1 MWRCGVAGLVCLPA
15 MPAPSM
21 SPDTDDVRTDS
32 PSRGGHLLAL
42 AVLIGSLLIV
52 FVTWRAAYEREVA
65 TAQARFVARTDEV
78 AYLLRERMSNFEL
91 VLQGGSALFATVARP
106 TPQQWHAYAVGLDSQ
121 ERFPA
126 LVGLGFAP
134 YVSHSDLPAL
144 QTQWRESGYGL
155 LEVEPRGHRP
165 HYAPILLLEPKSPEN
180 LAAMG
185 FDMYSE
191 PTRNAAMQAAM
202 ESGESRLTG
211 PVHLV
216 QDGMDRAT
224 GLLLYEPIYR
234 AGDRP
239 ATRAAR
245 LESMQGWVYMPFRM
259 QGFVDM
265 ALGGL
270 YENERFRVYDVTD
283 GRDQL
288 LYTTQLSEVEASP
301 AFRHTTQIEH
311 FGRRWRVEFD
321 SPPLA
326 QAVPRLSGPSG
337 LQSLLAL
344 GLFTSLLMYSI
355 AWVLARTQARAQ
367 TLATRMTEDYRRSEQ
382 RFRSALQYSAI
393 GKALLDSEGRIVEAN
408 PALGRIIGRDSP
420 SLIGMK
426 LEALFEDEDALPIG
440 HGSGSEQGV
449 HRATRRLHHHAGG
462 LPRHAQLTYAPVPGN
477 VGQDVT
483 GLVQVEDVTERL
495 RAEARVHALNRT
507 LEARVALRTRELSQA
522 NQELESFAYSVS
534 HDLRAP
540 LRAIDGFSRV
550 LGERYG
556 DRLDDS
562 GRDYLARV
570 RKAASRMGELI
581 DALLKIARVTRGE
594 LKIERVDL
602 SRMAL
607 EVVDELRAGDAGHA
621 PQVDIAPGLQ
631 ADADAALVRNLLVN
645 LLGNAWKFTRGTDA
659 ARIELGGTARPD
671 GTMEFHVRDN
681 GAGFSQEY
689 VDKLFRPFQ
698 RLHAQEQFAGHGIGL
713 ASVKRI
719 VERHGGT
726 IRAEGREGQGATFR
740 FTLPGEGAPQAL
752 DSRIV

>member
-1 MWRCGVAGLVCLPA
+1 M
-15 MPAPSM
+15 
-21 SPDTDDVRTDS
+21 
-32 PSRGGHLLAL
+32 LAL

-65 TAQARFVARTDEV
+65 TARARFVARTDEV
-78 AYLLRERMSNFEL
+78 VYLLRERMSNFEL

-106 TPQQWHAYAVGLDSQ
+106 SPQQWHSYAVGLDSQ

-134 YVSHSDLPAL
+134 YVSHSELPIL

-155 LEVEPRGHRP
+155 LEIEPRGHRP
-165 HYAPILLLEPKSPEN
+165 YYAPILLLEPKSPEN

-191 PTRNAAMQAAM
+191 PTRRAAMQAAM

-216 QDGMDRAT
+216 QDGVDRET

-288 LYTTQLSEVEASP
+288 LYTTQLSDIEASP
-301 AFRHTTQIEH
+301 AFRHTRHVDH

-344 GLFTSLLMYSI
+344 GLFTSLLMYAI

-367 TLATRMTEDYRRSEQ
+367 TLAMRMTEDYRRSEQ
-382 RFRSALQYSAI
+382 RFRSALEYSAI

-408 PALGRIIGRDSP
+408 PALGRIIGRDSAT
-420 SLIGMK
+420 L
-426 LEALFEDEDALPIG
+426 IG
-440 HGSGSEQGV
+440 HGSGAEQGV

-550 LGERYG
+550 LTERYG

-594 LKIERVDL
+594 LKIERIDL
-602 SRMAL
+602 SRIAA
-607 EVVDELRAGDAGHA
+607 EVVEELRAGDAGHA
-621 PQVDIAPGLQ
+621 PEIDITPGLH
-631 ADADAALVRNLLVN
+631 ADADAALVRNLLGN
-645 LLGNAWKFTRGTDA
+645 LLGNAWKFTRGTQGP
-659 ARIELGGTARPD
+659 RIEFGATTRDD
-671 GTMEFHVRDN
+671 GTTEFHVRDN
-681 GAGFSQEY
+681 GAGFPQDY
-689 VDKLFRPFQ
+689 VEKLFRPFQ

-713 ASVKRI
+713 ATVKRI

-726 IRAEGREGQGATFR
+726 IQAEGGEGQGATFR
-740 FTLPGEGAPQAL
+740 FTLPGEGAAPGL
-752 DSRIV
+752 DPAT